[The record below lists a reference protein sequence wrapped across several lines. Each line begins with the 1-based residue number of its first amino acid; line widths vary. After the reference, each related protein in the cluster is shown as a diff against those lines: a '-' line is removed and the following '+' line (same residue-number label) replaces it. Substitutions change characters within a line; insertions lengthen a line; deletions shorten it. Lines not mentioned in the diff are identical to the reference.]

1 MVGQVLGRFWAE
13 ATLSLASL
21 RSEGIASTKTEDAAV
36 RRPPAPSEVYRLIL
50 NVQERLSYLPSA

>member
-36 RRPPAPSEVYRLIL
+36 RRPPSEVYRLIL
-50 NVQERLSYLPSA
+50 NVQERLVYLPSA